1 MFFGI
6 QEDAKALEDVITGR
20 RMLLGDASAE
30 WRKLSAPQLLCFFL
44 LLFLTVLSLA
54 YLFLELLPFQP
65 HSSLILWSHF
75 LTSLL

>member
-6 QEDAKALEDVITGR
+6 QEDAKALEDVITSR

-30 WRKLSAPQLLCFFL
+30 WRKLSAPQLLWFL
-44 LLFLTVLSLA
+44 LSLFLTVLSLA

-65 HSSLILWSHF
+65 
-75 LTSLL
+75 TAA